1 MCHGAASTAIP
12 AGGSLLRG
20 PGTQVIPGSKFTA
33 VTRNRE
39 QGQQGKGTARGRIKA
54 AAGNRCIMG
63 GKESHWGER
72 GREKNKGNSV
82 SWERPRPG
90 NGLLAG
96 EPGASPAVAIEA
108 VVGAAV
114 PLRPPL
120 LACTAALLAALQL
133 PLIAVRQRRQ
143 HRGPGPAC
151 AAGSHRAAVP
161 PRRVCRK
168 PAPEPGA
175 GRSLRSA
182 PAVPSP
188 HGGRYRAMLKRLR
201 LLQLLRLC
209 NAQKNATQGAAVPPS
224 VQVTLQKPV
233 TDLTAGPAQIT
244 S

>member
-1 MCHGAASTAIP
+1 MPRRRRHCHPRRRLPAARTWNPRDSR
-12 AGGSLLRG
+12 SE
-20 PGTQVIPGSKFTA
+20 FTA

-39 QGQQGKGTARGRIKA
+39 QRLQQGKGTAPGRIKA
-54 AAGNRCIMG
+54 RAENPSIVG
-63 GKESHWGER
+63 GKESHRGER
-72 GREKNKGNSV
+72 GWGGNKRNSG

-90 NGLLAG
+90 HGLPAG

-120 LACTAALLAALQL
+120 LARAAALLAALQL

-151 AAGSHRAAVP
+151 AAGSHRAPLP
-161 PRRVCRK
+161 PRPGRPRRLCCE
-168 PAPEPGA
+168 PAPGPGA

-182 PAVPSP
+182 RAVSSP
-188 HGGRYRAMLKRLR
+188 HRGRYRAVLKPLR

-209 NAQKNATQGAAVPPS
+209 NAQKNAIQAP
-224 VQVTLQKPV
+224 QCLCQYK
-233 TDLTAGPAQIT
+233 
-244 S
+244 